1 MKLSLLLVIFLTFFV
16 SGCADQFKIFN
27 LKKTEKIESTPT
39 NTTNKEV
46 KTNLQD
52 LIDDLTDQLLANHLN
67 LDTNYILVTSF
78 VDLNQLNSSSDFGRL
93 LSENMISNLHA
104 KGFRVKE
111 YRGQSAISVNA
122 QGEFHITRDI
132 KKLPD
137 EIEASYVL
145 IGTYSAM
152 NENLS
157 SINVR
162 IIDFSNGD
170 IYATASSIFA
180 FNNSKK
186 TDTKQKKYVDIVRDR

>member
-16 SGCADQFKIFN
+16 SGCTDKFNIFN
-27 LKKTEKIESTPT
+27 LKKTEKIEPTPT
-39 NTTNKEV
+39 YAPNKEI
-46 KTNLQD
+46 KTNIND
-52 LIDDLTDQLLANHLN
+52 LIDDLCDQLLANHLS
-67 LDTNYILVTSF
+67 LDTNNILVTSF

-93 LSENMISNLHA
+93 LSENMISKLHM

-111 YRGQSAISVNA
+111 YRGQSAISINA

-145 IGTYSAM
+145 IGTYSAI

-170 IYATASSIFA
+170 IYATASSIYA
-180 FNNSKK
+180 FNNIKK
-186 TDTKQKKYVDIVRDR
+186 TDAKQKKYVDIVRDK